1 MRKNAAAWGT
11 VVVFILLGAMLRA
24 LPSGE
29 SRSPGEGGNRRTVL
43 RFEGE
48 AVPPLHVSVL
58 SGDEEYPDAVSRD
71 REDGRPVRRTAPS
84 GRRQAKNDAGLDS
97 LKQGVKARKGNPGD
111 MKEYLDEAERI
122 RRERVRR
129 SLEEIRRRVRE
140 YEPSVFD
147 PTW

>member
-29 SRSPGEGGNRRTVL
+29 SLSPGEGGSRRTVL
-43 RFEGE
+43 LFEGE

-58 SGDEEYPDAVSRD
+58 SGDEEYPDEVSRD
-71 REDGRPVRRTAPS
+71 REDGRTVRRTAPS
-84 GRRQAKNDAGLDS
+84 GRRPGKSDTGLDS
-97 LKQGVKARKGNPGD
+97 LKQGVKARKGNPED

>member
-1 MRKNAAAWGT
+1 MRKNAAAWGA
-11 VVVFILLGAMLRA
+11 VVVFILLGAMLGA

-29 SRSPGEGGNRRTVL
+29 SRSPGEGGSRRTVL
-43 RFEGE
+43 LFEGE

-58 SGDEEYPDAVSRD
+58 SGDEEYPEEVSRD
-71 REDGRPVRRTAPS
+71 REDGRPARRTAPS
-84 GRRQAKNDAGLDS
+84 GRRPAKNDVGLDS
-97 LKQGVKARKGNPGD
+97 LKRGVEARKGNPGD